1 VRPGDRW
8 RAATQGS
15 FWLDDPARPE
25 PRTGPLTG
33 RVHDLVVI
41 GGGTT
46 GLWSALRALERSP
59 ERSVVLVEAERL
71 AEHASGRNGGFC
83 SASLTHGDA
92 NGRQRWP
99 KEMPLLR
106 ELGLANLDGLERTLA
121 RHQIDCAA
129 ERTGQLDLATTE
141 WQVKELREEHD
152 TLRHAGLSPRF
163 LEGAELQSQFGSPVG
178 LAGLLDED
186 GQLLVNPAQLCWG
199 LASAIESLGGE
210 VLEQTRVTGLRDD
223 GAHLAV
229 ITSRGAIRARQVII
243 ATAAAPALVRSARR
257 RVVPVYDYVV
267 VSEPLST
274 EQLDGLRWSS
284 RRGVADVGNQ
294 FHYLRLTADDR
305 ILFGGYDALYRFDQR
320 IDAVNDESPATFEV
334 LARHFAE
341 FFPSLDEVAFTHR
354 WGGAIDTSTRFCAAA
369 VKSHD
374 GRVITINGFTGL
386 GLGASRFFADA
397 GLDLLEGISTPAT
410 STSLVQTKPVRFPP
424 EPVRYVGIELTRRA
438 IAKADR
444 DQGRR
449 GPWLRLLDRL
459 GLGFDS

>member
-1 VRPGDRW
+1 MRAGDRW
-8 RAATQGS
+8 RAAAQGS

-25 PRTGPLTG
+25 PRTGPLSG
-33 RVHDLVVI
+33 HVNDLVVI

-59 ERSVVLVEAERL
+59 HRSVVLLEAERL

-83 SASLTHGDA
+83 AASLTHGDA

-99 KEMPLLR
+99 DEMPQLR
-106 ELGLANLDGLERTLA
+106 ELGLANLDALERTLD
-121 RHQIDCAA
+121 RYEIDCAA
-129 ERTGQLDLATTE
+129 QRTGQLDLATTP
-141 WQVKELREEHD
+141 WQVDELREEQAALD
-152 TLRHAGLSPRF
+152 AAGLPPRL
-163 LEGAELQSQFGSPVG
+163 LEGDDLRAEFGSPVG
-178 LAGLLDED
+178 LAGLLDEA
-186 GQLLVNPAQLCWG
+186 GQLMVNPAQLCWG

-210 VLEQTRVTGLRDD
+210 VREQTRVTGLRDD

-229 ITSRGAIRARQVII
+229 ITTRGALRARQVII
-243 ATAAAPALVRSARR
+243 ATAASPALVRSARH
-257 RVVPVYDYVV
+257 RVVPVYDYVLV
-267 VSEPLST
+267 TEPLSAP
-274 EQLDGLRWSS
+274 QLATLGWSS
-284 RRGVADVGNQ
+284 RRGVADAGNQ
-294 FHYLRLTADDR
+294 FHYLRLTADNR
-305 ILFGGYDALYRFDQR
+305 ILFGGYDAVYRFDQR

-334 LARHFAE
+334 LARHFAA
-341 FFPSLDEVAFTHR
+341 FFPSLGDVAFSHR

-369 VKSHD
+369 VPSHQ

-397 GLDLLEGISTPAT
+397 GLDLLDGLSTPAT
-410 STSLVQTKPVRFPP
+410 ATSLIHDKPLGFPP
-424 EPVRYVGIELTRRA
+424 EPLRYIGIELTRRA

-444 DQGRR
+444 EQGRR